1 MPTHRDETAVQA
13 AAPARREVRFADR
26 FELKY
31 IVPRTVLVP
40 LRQALLPYLEPDGFG
55 DERGGYWVHSVYFDD
70 DALTAYQDKVAGVK
84 HRCKL
89 RLRWYGDGQPETGW
103 LEIKER
109 IDRAIRKR
117 RAQQPIAAVLQAFGG
132 SGELLP
138 GAVGAE
144 ACHLAWSR
152 HLRPRVLVGYRRE
165 AFQGRFDPRLRITFD
180 YQLHG
185 RSSELFA
192 CGVQRSDPE
201 CMDPRMAVLEVKF
214 DRAMPVW
221 FPGLVRRFDLPIQK
235 FSKYAAVLGRVC
247 RHAVP
252 GS

>member
-1 MPTHRDETAVQA
+1 MPTSRAANAHA
-13 AAPARREVRFADR
+13 AAVPERREVRFADR

-31 IVPRTVLVP
+31 VVPRTLLVS
-40 LRQALLPYLEPDGFG
+40 LRQALTPYLQPDGFG

-84 HRCKL
+84 HRRKV
-89 RLRWYGDGQPETGW
+89 RLRWYGDGRPVDGW

-117 RAQQPIAAVLQAFGG
+117 RVRQPIAAVLDAFGG
-132 SGELLP
+132 GEVLP

-144 ACHLAWSR
+144 ACALAWR
-152 HLRPRVLVGYRRE
+152 GRLRPRVLVGYRRE

-180 YQLHG
+180 HQLHG
-185 RSSELFA
+185 REGALFDGGA
-192 CGVQRSDPE
+192 RHSDPE
-201 CMDPRMAVLEVKF
+201 CLDPRLAVLEVKF

-221 FPGLVRRFDLPIQK
+221 FPGLVRQFDLPLQK
-235 FSKYAAVLGRVC
+235 FSKYGAVLARVRGRLL
-247 RHAVP
+247 P
-252 GS
+252 GG